1 MNEEINQ
8 FDEKNEPTDILQE
21 LNETITK
28 SDLERANKILKEYKQ
43 GKANL
48 EARITN
54 NEKWFKLRHWDFVP
68 RTEYNL
74 NDPRPVSPWLF
85 NSIINKHADAMD
97 NFPEPNVL
105 PREEGDKQ
113 DAQALSEILPVI
125 LDNNDFED
133 TYSDVWWYKLKTGTG
148 VYGVFWNSSL
158 NNGLG
163 DVDIKKVDILNLF
176 WQPGINDI
184 QDSANLFCV
193 ELVDNDTLENQY
205 PKTKGKLGHNIGL
218 VEEYTTD
225 DTIDTS
231 NKSCVIDWYYKK
243 KQEYT
248 DINGL
253 TLSKDVLHYV
263 KYVDDILLYAS
274 ENDPNY
280 TERGFY
286 DHAKYPFIF
295 DRLFATESTP
305 TGFGYIDTM
314 KDEQMYI
321 DKFWQLIIMNAYL
334 VSKPRYFV
342 AKNCGLNLDEF
353 ADWNKTFVDVEGRLS
368 DENIKKIEIEKLDS
382 TILNLLQLKI
392 DELKETSGN
401 RDFSQGSTASGV
413 TAASAIAALQ
423 EAGNKLSRDMIKASY
438 RSYVQV
444 CQLVIELIKQFYDTP
459 RCFRIVGQQG
469 DYSFISYSN
478 ENIKNDDLGR
488 GRVIFDI
495 NVKSQK
501 ASPFSKVA
509 QNETAKEMY
518 QLGMFNADN
527 AESSLIAIDMM
538 DFEGKDSIIEK
549 VARNQQMAMQMQQ
562 MAEQMDKMNA
572 IIDATYPQQQQEG
585 QIQ

>member
-1 MNEEINQ
+1 MAKLNANEQ
-8 FDEKNEPTDILQE
+8 QTTDILEE
-21 LNETITK
+21 LDKTITK
-28 SDLERANKILKEYKQ
+28 NDLHRAMEVLQEYKQ

-48 EARITN
+48 ENRIKN
-54 NEKWFKLRHWDFVP
+54 NEQWFKLRHWDFVP
-68 RTEYNL
+68 RTEYNI

-125 LDNNDFED
+125 LDNNDFES

-148 VYGVFWNSSL
+148 VYGVFWNSNL

-163 DVDIKKVDILNLF
+163 DIDIKKVDILNLF
-176 WQPGINDI
+176 WQPGIKDI
-184 QDSANLFCV
+184 QDSTNLFCV
-193 ELVDNDTLENQY
+193 DLIDNEVLEQQY
-205 PKTKGKLGHNIGL
+205 PETKGRLGHNNGL
-218 VEEYTTD
+218 VKEYITD
-225 DTIDTS
+225 DAIDTS
-231 NKSCVIDWYYKK
+231 KKSCVIDWYYKK

-263 KYVDDILLYAS
+263 KFVDDVLLYSS

-280 TERGFY
+280 KQRGFY
-286 DHAKYPFIF
+286 DHAKYPFVF
-295 DRLFATESTP
+295 DKMFATENTP
-305 TGFGYIDTM
+305 AGFGYIDTM

-321 DKFWQLIIMNAYL
+321 DKFWQLIIMNAFL
-334 VSKPRYFV
+334 ASKPRYFV
-342 AKNCGLNLDEF
+342 NKNGGMNLDEF
-353 ADWNKTFVDVEGRLS
+353 ADWSKTFVEIEGKLS
-368 DENIKKIEIEKLDS
+368 DDNIKKIEVEKLD
-382 TILNLLQLKI
+382 TTMLNLLQLKI

-438 RSYVQV
+438 RCYVQI
-444 CQLVIELIKQFYDTP
+444 CQFIIELIKQFYDTP
-459 RCFRIVGQQG
+459 RCFRIVGKQG
-469 DYSFISYSN
+469 DYNFISYSN

-488 GRVIFDI
+488 GRVVFDI

-518 QLGMFNADN
+518 QLGMFNPDMAD
-527 AESSLIAIDMM
+527 SSLIAIDMM
-538 DFEGKDSIIEK
+538 DFEGKDSVVEK
-549 VARNQQMAMQMQQ
+549 VIQHQQ
-562 MAEQMDKMNA
+562 MAEQMEKMNA
-572 IIDATYPQQQQEG
+572 IIEQLYPQGNNMLGGGMEQ
-585 QIQ
+585 